1 MRLASL
7 VLREETVGEKHH
19 GQSGDK
25 GGLRKFEFES
35 ASQRA
40 RRVKC
45 SVHSTSRAWIEEE
58 RIEEVDRRARR
69 TSREIHFDGN
79 CMFGV
84 IANLLPPRDRGSS
97 GSRISVFDTR
107 FAY

>member
-7 VLREETVGEKHH
+7 VLREETVGEKRH

-45 SVHSTSRAWIEEE
+45 SVHSTSRAWIEE
-58 RIEEVDRRARR
+58 VDRRARR
-69 TSREIHFDGN
+69 TSREIHFVGN